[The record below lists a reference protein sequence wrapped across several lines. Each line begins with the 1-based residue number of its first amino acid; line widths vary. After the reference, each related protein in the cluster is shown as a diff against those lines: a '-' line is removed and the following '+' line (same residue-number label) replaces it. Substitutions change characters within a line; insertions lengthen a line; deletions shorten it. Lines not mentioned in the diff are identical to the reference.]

1 MVRATVA
8 ASVAVKSDKQI
19 LLFLGLF
26 LYFENNSDALFCLR
40 AQDAIRCNPASSAEL
55 PRYAAVSGGNGSPV
69 CYFAG
74 RQPADRHSS
83 LLHFISR
90 CCFCSGK

>member
-8 ASVAVKSDKQI
+8 ASAAVKSDKQI

-26 LYFENNSDALFCLR
+26 LYFENYFDALFCLR
-40 AQDAIRCNPASSAEL
+40 AQDAILRNLASAQL
-55 PRYAAVSGGNGSPV
+55 PRYAAVPSGKGSPV

-74 RQPADRHSS
+74 CQPADPHSS

-90 CCFCSGK
+90 CCFCYGK